1 MIISDTSIKNRI
13 SVVVLSLI
21 ILVMGTYCYI
31 ALPRESA
38 PDITIPNV
46 FVSTTYKGVS
56 ASDMETSI
64 TIEIE
69 KKLKG
74 LENLKKIKSVSSE
87 GSSQINIEFIPGT
100 DIDDALQKVKDKVDE
115 AKNELPTDLED
126 DPAVFEVNFSEMPIV
141 IFSLSGTC
149 GISYLKE
156 IADDLEDDIEAIPG
170 ILEVEVTGGVEREI
184 RIEVDPDKLAYYR
197 IPITTFQSVVS
208 SENQNTSGG
217 SITLGDGRYQ
227 LRVPGEFKT
236 PEDIYGLVITSY
248 EGKPIYLKDLA
259 QVVDGFKE
267 ETSRSRLNGREAVNI
282 SVKKR
287 AGENIIAISDQID
300 ELIERRQ
307 PSWPQGTQITKLMDQ
322 AKEIRTMVAD
332 LENNIISGLI
342 LVVGVLFFAMGMRNA
357 ILVGLAIPFSM
368 LLTFMVLY
376 ALNITLNMVVLFSLT
391 LALGMLVDNAIVII
405 ENIYRYMMQ
414 GVPRI
419 EAAMKATS
427 EVAYPVIGST
437 LTTLAAFFPMIY
449 WPGIMGE
456 FMKYLPI
463 TVIITLTSS
472 LFVAMVI
479 NPALTAIFAKVNYKD
494 SKAGLKPASQNAES
508 VSSAEEIEKAGE
520 KPIEIKGAI
529 LKSYT
534 YFLKGALNHRVIVL
548 AVSFCFLV
556 LFFQIWVLAVG
567 LERPVE
573 FFPSIDP
580 KSAYINI
587 DPPEGADLEYLDRI
601 AKTVEM
607 AANGYL
613 SEKAGNTDSM
623 SLERYEES
631 HKPKAHTGATGR
643 KFSGPGDLEN
653 IEYLYAKVIEN
664 ARGSGFDQNKPNHIG
679 IQFVDLED
687 RKHASAL
694 DLEEIRKRI
703 KDIPGALITV
713 SQQEEGPPTG
723 APINIEISG
732 DDFAVLGSLAKQV
745 LEIIEQIPFVEDV
758 QDDYVE
764 GIPSILVNIDRQKA
778 ALFGLSTN
786 SIGFALKTAYN
797 GLEIS
802 TYREGDEDYDITV
815 KLPESDLL
823 VTDVLHKLMIPT
835 PSGQLVPLTTLATIS
850 YSGSIGDI
858 VRINNER
865 VVTVKADV
873 DETKIPGAVARLQAE
888 EMLKDFP
895 MPAGYRLQFTG
906 EEEHQKES
914 EEFLSKSFTV
924 AIFLI
929 FLILVAQFNS
939 VSQPLIIMTSVI
951 LSLGG
956 VFLGLTVLKA
966 SFGIIM
972 SGVGV
977 ISLAGVVVN
986 NAIVL
991 IDYTNRLVERGMEVN
1006 EAIVSAG
1013 ATRLRPVFLT
1023 AVTTVLGLLP
1033 MVTGVSYDFHKM
1045 AMTYV
1050 SESTQW
1056 WRSMAI
1062 VVIFGLMIAT
1072 FLTLVVVP
1080 ALYSLLA
1087 SLQVWSASFVGKVKR
1102 IYWKPFEDKI

>member
-1 MIISDTSIKNRI
+1 M
-13 SVVVLSLI
+13 
-21 ILVMGTYCYI
+21 
-31 ALPRESA
+31 
-38 PDITIPNV
+38 
-46 FVSTTYKGVS
+46 
-56 ASDMETSI
+56 
-64 TIEIE
+64 
-69 KKLKG
+69 
-74 LENLKKIKSVSSE
+74 
-87 GSSQINIEFIPGT
+87 
-100 DIDDALQKVKDKVDE
+100 
-115 AKNELPTDLED
+115 
-126 DPAVFEVNFSEMPIV
+126 
-141 IFSLSGTC
+141 
-149 GISYLKE
+149 
-156 IADDLEDDIEAIPG
+156 
-170 ILEVEVTGGVEREI
+170 
-184 RIEVDPDKLAYYR
+184 
-197 IPITTFQSVVS
+197 
-208 SENQNTSGG
+208 
-217 SITLGDGRYQ
+217 
-227 LRVPGEFKT
+227 
-236 PEDIYGLVITSY
+236 
-248 EGKPIYLKDLA
+248 
-259 QVVDGFKE
+259 
-267 ETSRSRLNGREAVNI
+267 
-282 SVKKR
+282 
-287 AGENIIAISDQID
+287 
-300 ELIERRQ
+300 
-307 PSWPQGTQITKLMDQ
+307 
-322 AKEIRTMVAD
+322 
-332 LENNIISGLI
+332 ENNIISGLV
-342 LVVGVLFFAMGMRNA
+342 LVVAVLFFAMGMRNA

-376 ALNITLNMVVLFSLT
+376 ALDITLNMVVLFSLT

-419 EAAMKATS
+419 DAAMKATS

-463 TVIITLTSS
+463 TVIITLTAS
-472 LFVAMVI
+472 LAVAMVI
-479 NPALTAIFAKVNYKD
+479 NPALTAIFAKVSNKERDANSGSSD
-494 SKAGLKPASQNAES
+494 SVL
-508 VSSAEEIEKAGE
+508 SAEELEKAGE
-520 KPIEIKGAI
+520 KPIEIKGII
-529 LKSYT
+529 LKSYAA
-534 YFLKGALNHRVIVL
+534 FLNSALNHRVMVL
-548 AVSFCFLV
+548 AISFCCLV

-607 AANGYL
+607 AANGFAD
-613 SEKAGNTDSM
+613 EKTENAS
-623 SLERYEES
+623 SLPLERYEDS
-631 HKPKAHTGATGR
+631 YKPKPHTGATGR
-643 KFSGPGDLEN
+643 KFSGPSDLEN

-664 ARGSGFDQNKPNHIG
+664 AQGGGFDQNKPNHIG

-687 RKHASAL
+687 RNHPSAL

-703 KDIPGALITV
+703 KGIPGAKITV
-713 SQQEEGPPTG
+713 SEQKEGPPTG

-732 DDFAVLGSLAKQV
+732 DDLNVLGNLAKQV
-745 LEIIEQIPFVEDV
+745 REIIEQIPFVEDV

-865 VVTVKADV
+865 VVTVKANV
-873 DETKIPGAVARLQAE
+873 DETKTPGAVARLQAE
-888 EMLKDFP
+888 ELLKTFP
-895 MPAGYRLQFTG
+895 LPAGYRLQFTG

-914 EEFLSKSFTV
+914 QDFLSKSFVV

-956 VFLGLTVLKA
+956 VFLGECFFRDYHVRGRRD
-966 SFGIIM
+966 F
-972 SGVGV
+972 
-977 ISLAGVVVN
+977 AG
-986 NAIVL
+986 
-991 IDYTNRLVERGMEVN
+991 RRGGEQCHC
-1006 EAIVSAG
+1006 A
-1013 ATRLRPVFLT
+1013 
-1023 AVTTVLGLLP
+1023 
-1033 MVTGVSYDFHKM
+1033 D
-1045 AMTYV
+1045 
-1050 SESTQW
+1050 
-1056 WRSMAI
+1056 
-1062 VVIFGLMIAT
+1062 
-1072 FLTLVVVP
+1072 
-1080 ALYSLLA
+1080 
-1087 SLQVWSASFVGKVKR
+1087 
-1102 IYWKPFEDKI
+1102 